1 MGSAVFQSREAWVG
15 REFGRAAIAAP
26 VGFAPFVPPRP
37 GTFSLVVDLGEELF
51 SKTWWRGLAT
61 LGLLCTAAALTAPD
75 FGPLPAGHP
84 SRLTGEERGQWQA
97 VGVDSIARGSDSGM
111 RMAATARVV
120 PIDTAPERPAI
131 ELFVSLGPDGLAR
144 SLARVGASSADA
156 VQAAALVRS
165 AAPRLKSGTSLSI
178 RLGRRDAAGR
188 RPVERIALR
197 AAMDLKLL
205 VERGAFGLA
214 MTRIAVPVTTTPLRV
229 RGRAGDGL
237 YWALRTAGASTA
249 VATSYLKALAQE
261 IDVGEI
267 GSDASFDLVVA
278 SRRSADGQVAEGD
291 LLYAGLDRMIDR
303 DLKLVRWTAGG
314 KPVWVDAI
322 TIGQAPRAAEGLAW
336 PVSARITSGFGLRIH
351 PILRFARMHRG
362 IDFGARWG
370 SPIHAAADGQVTRAG
385 WAGGYGRQV
394 RLAHAAG
401 LASSYSHMS
410 SLSVAPGT
418 LVRQG
423 QLIGYV
429 GSSGLSTGPHLHYE
443 VYRGGVAVN
452 PMNVKF
458 TVAQRGADP
467 GAVAA
472 VRARLRELLG
482 VGVKKTG

>member
-1 MGSAVFQSREAWVG
+1 MRAEFIG
-15 REFGRAAIAAP
+15 RQFGRAAVVAP
-26 VGFAPFVPPRP
+26 VGFAPFVPARP
-37 GTFSLVVDLGEELF
+37 ERFSLVVDLAEDLF
-51 SKTWWRGLAT
+51 LNHWWRGLAT
-61 LGLLCTAAALTAPD
+61 LGLLCTAAAVTAPD
-75 FGPLPAGHP
+75 FGPLAAGNP
-84 SRLTGEERGQWQA
+84 GRLSGDAKDQWAA

-111 RMAATARVV
+111 RMAATSRVL

-131 ELFVSLGPDGLAR
+131 ELFVTLGPDGLAR
-144 SLARVGASSADA
+144 SLARVGTSSVDA
-156 VQAAALVRS
+156 VQVAALVRS
-165 AAPRLKSGTSLSI
+165 AAPRLAPGTSIFI
-178 RLGRRDAAGR
+178 RLGKRDGAGR
-188 RPVERIALR
+188 RPVDRIALR
-197 AAMDLKLL
+197 ASMDLKLL
-205 VERGAFGLA
+205 VERGELGLA
-214 MTRIAVPVTTTPLRV
+214 MTRIAVPVVTTPLRV

-267 GSDASFDLVVA
+267 GPDASFDLVVA
-278 SRRSADGQVAEGD
+278 SRRSADGQMAEGD

-322 TIGQAPRAAEGLAW
+322 TIGLAPRAAEGLAW

-370 SPIHAAADGQVTRAG
+370 TPIHAAADGQVTRAG

-394 RLAHAAG
+394 RLAHADG

-410 SLSVAPGT
+410 TLSVAPGT

-423 QLIGYV
+423 QLIGTV

-443 VYRGGVAVN
+443 VHRGGVAIN
-452 PMNVKF
+452 PMGVKF

-472 VRARLRELLG
+472 VRARLKELLG
-482 VGVKKTG
+482 VGVKKG

>member
-1 MGSAVFQSREAWVG
+1 MRAEFIG
-15 REFGRAAIAAP
+15 RQFGRAAVAAP
-26 VGFAPFVPPRP
+26 VGFAPFVPARP
-37 GTFSLVVDLGEELF
+37 NPVGLVVDLGEDLF
-51 SKTWWRGLAT
+51 SKDWWRGLAT
-61 LGLLCTAAALTAPD
+61 LGLLCTAAVMTAPD
-75 FGPLPAGHP
+75 FEPLATGNPA
-84 SRLTGEERGQWQA
+84 RLSGAAKDQWAA

-111 RMAATARVV
+111 RMAATARVL

-131 ELFVSLGPDGLAR
+131 ELFVTLGPDGLAR

-156 VQAAALVRS
+156 VRAAALVRS
-165 AAPRLKSGTSLSI
+165 AAPRLAPGTSIAI
-178 RLGRRDAAGR
+178 RLGKRDAAGR

-197 AAMDLKLL
+197 AAMDLKLV
-205 VERGAFGLA
+205 VERGGVDRLAGLA
-214 MTRIAVPVTTTPLRV
+214 MTRIAVPVVITPMRV
-229 RGRAGDGL
+229 RGRAGNGL

-267 GSDASFDLVVA
+267 GPDASFDLVVA
-278 SRRSADGQVAEGD
+278 SRRSADGQMAEGD

-322 TIGQAPRAAEGLAW
+322 TIGLAPRAAEGLAW

-370 SPIHAAADGQVTRAG
+370 TPIHAAADGQVTRAG

-394 RLAHAAG
+394 RLAHADG

-423 QLIGYV
+423 QLIGFV

-443 VYRGGVAVN
+443 VHRGGVAVN
-452 PMNVKF
+452 PMGVKF
-458 TVAQRGADP
+458 TAAQRGADP

-472 VRARLRELLG
+472 VRARLKELLG
-482 VGVKKTG
+482 VGMRRR

>member
-1 MGSAVFQSREAWVG
+1 MRAEFIG
-15 REFGRAAIAAP
+15 RQFGRAAVAAP
-26 VGFAPFVPPRP
+26 VGFSPYVPSRP
-37 GTFSLVVDLGEELF
+37 ERFSLVVDLAEDLF
-51 SKTWWRGLAT
+51 SKHWWRGIAT
-61 LGLLCTAAALTAPD
+61 LGLLCTAAAVTAPD
-75 FGPLPAGHP
+75 FGPLAAGNPA
-84 SRLTGEERGQWQA
+84 RLSGDARDQWAA
-97 VGVDSIARGSDSGM
+97 VGVDSIARGSDSGL
-111 RMAATARVV
+111 RMAATSRVL
-120 PIDTAPERPAI
+120 PIDTAPERLTI
-131 ELFVSLGPDGLAR
+131 ELFVTLGPDGLAR
-144 SLARVGASSADA
+144 SLARVGASSGDA
-156 VQAAALVRS
+156 VHVAALVRS
-165 AAPRLKSGTSLSI
+165 AAPRLAPGTSI
-178 RLGRRDAAGR
+178 AITLGKRDGAGR
-188 RPVERIALR
+188 RPVERVALR

-205 VERGAFGLA
+205 VERGKFGLA
-214 MTRIAVPVTTTPLRV
+214 MTRIAVPVVTTPLRV

-267 GSDASFDLVVA
+267 GPDASFDLIVA
-278 SRRSADGQVAEGD
+278 SRRSADGQMAEGD

-370 SPIHAAADGQVTRAG
+370 TPIHAAADGQVTRAG

-410 SLSVAPGT
+410 SLSVAPGS

-443 VYRGGVAVN
+443 VYRGGVAIN
-452 PMNVKF
+452 PIGVKF

-472 VRARLRELLG
+472 VRARLKELLG
-482 VGVKKTG
+482 VGAKKG